1 MLTELDILKDVTNKF
16 DQLNLG
22 NKYQVLKDE

>member
-1 MLTELDILKDVTNKF
+1 MLTELDILKDVKNKF